1 MGILS
6 KTDAM
11 SPGHSGNGQNQ
22 ERQHATASSI
32 SAWGRLAASG
42 GLGYILPNA
51 RICHTALVKHTRLA
65 LGRQITQKFYC

>member
-11 SPGHSGNGQNQ
+11 SAGHSGNG
-22 ERQHATASSI
+22 
-32 SAWGRLAASG
+32 AWGRLAASG